1 MHSQPGDD
9 ARAGPFVFSA
19 AAFLILWS
27 RSEPTPATF
36 VSFQS
41 IFSGFC
47 MVARAAAKG
56 EGAGVRGA
64 SLAWRWRFKPALRLQ
79 VATRSAQPGIVA
91 NPSFT

>member
-1 MHSQPGDD
+1 MPVHCGSP
-9 ARAGPFVFSA
+9 SA

-47 MVARAAAKG
+47 MVFWLAALALLLPGKSRA
-56 EGAGVRGA
+56 
-64 SLAWRWRFKPALRLQ
+64 LAERFD
-79 VATRSAQPGIVA
+79 A
-91 NPSFT
+91 NPRDLAKSLNGFKG